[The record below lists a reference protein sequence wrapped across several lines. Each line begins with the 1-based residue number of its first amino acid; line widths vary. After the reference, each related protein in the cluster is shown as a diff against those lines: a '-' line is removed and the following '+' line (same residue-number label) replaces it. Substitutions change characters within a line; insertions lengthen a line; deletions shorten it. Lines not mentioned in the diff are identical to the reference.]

1 MKQIFF
7 TLAALATLTGCA
19 VGPNYKRPQVAAPPT
34 YRGAA
39 AEQTA
44 SGSSASLAD
53 TKWENL
59 FPDPALN
66 DIVSAALRQ
75 NFDLRVAAERVEQ
88 ARTQLGINRANQF
101 PFLDVAAGF
110 SSVRNSSVGA
120 NVFVPRGTDLS
131 ASFTEAGA
139 QLSWE
144 LDVWGR
150 LRRLTES
157 ARAQYLATEEGR
169 RAITVSLI
177 SEVMSTYFLLLEQDL
192 ELAISRKTR
201 DVAENSLKLVRLRR
215 DRGAASGLD
224 VRQAE
229 QLLYTATAQIAA
241 VERNIAQTENALS
254 LLQGNAPSAQV
265 RGRRLEQIQVPDQL
279 PAGIPSSLL
288 ERRPDIR
295 AAEQNLIAANA
306 QIGAAKALYFP
317 QISLTAFAGG
327 QSRSLLD
334 IVTASARVYSFAPSA
349 LLPIFRAGQIRSQV
363 RLTEAQQRELLVR
376 YQQTI
381 FTGFR
386 EVSDA
391 LAEFDGT
398 RKQSAEQTQLVRALT
413 ETVELSEARYKGGL
427 DSYLQVLDAQRNL
440 FAGELTLAQL
450 QLRERSAVV
459 QLYRALGGGWQ

>member
-1 MKQIFF
+1 
-7 TLAALATLTGCA
+7 
-19 VGPNYKRPQVAAPPT
+19 
-34 YRGAA
+34 
-39 AEQTA
+39 
-44 SGSSASLAD
+44 
-53 TKWENL
+53 
-59 FPDPALN
+59 
-66 DIVSAALRQ
+66 
-75 NFDLRVAAERVEQ
+75 
-88 ARTQLGINRANQF
+88 
-101 PFLDVAAGF
+101 
-110 SSVRNSSVGA
+110 
-120 NVFVPRGTDLS
+120 
-131 ASFTEAGA
+131 
-139 QLSWE
+139 
-144 LDVWGR
+144 
-150 LRRLTES
+150 
-157 ARAQYLATEEGR
+157 
-169 RAITVSLI
+169 
-177 SEVMSTYFLLLEQDL
+177 
-192 ELAISRKTR
+192 
-201 DVAENSLKLVRLRR
+201 VRLRR

-254 LLQGNAPSAQV
+254 LLQGNAPSAQI
-265 RGRRLEQIQVPDQL
+265 RGRRLEQIQVPDRL

-288 ERRPDIR
+288 QRRPDIR

-306 QIGAAKALYFP
+306 EIGAAKALYFP

-334 IVTASARVYSFAPSA
+334 IVTAPARVYSFAPSA

-381 FTGFR
+381 FTSFR

-398 RKQSAEQTQLVRALT
+398 RKQRAEQTQLVRALT

-459 QLYRALGGGWQ
+459 QLYRALGGGW

>member
-1 MKQIFF
+1 MRRQSFVICI
-7 TLAALATLTGCA
+7 ALLGLTGCA
-19 VGPNYKRPQVAAPPT
+19 VGPNYKRPQIATPGT

-39 AEQTA
+39 QDQ
-44 SGSSASLAD
+44 SSTASLAD

-59 FPDPALN
+59 FSDPEMN
-66 DIVSAALRQ
+66 RIVSTALKQ
-75 NFDLRVAAERVEQ
+75 NFDLRIAAERIEQ
-88 ARTQLGINRANQF
+88 ARQQVGITRANLF
-101 PFLDVAAGF
+101 PFLDFGAGF
-110 SSVRNSSVGA
+110 NSVRNSSAGA
-120 NVFVPRGTDLS
+120 NVFVPRGTNLS
-131 ASFTEAGA
+131 ASYTQAGA

-150 LRRLTES
+150 IRRLTES
-157 ARAQYLATEEGR
+157 ARAQYFATEEGR
-169 RAITVSLI
+169 RAITVSLV
-177 SEVMSTYFLLLEQDL
+177 SEVMATYFQLLELDL
-192 ELAISRKTR
+192 ELNVSRKTR
-201 DVAENSLKLVRLRR
+201 DIAENSLKLVRLRR

-241 VERNIAQTENALS
+241 VERSITQTENALS
-254 LLQGNAPSAQV
+254 LLQGNAPDAQK
-265 RGRRLEQIQVPDQL
+265 RGGTLDQIKVPDRL
-279 PAGIPSSLL
+279 PAGLPSALI

-295 AAEQNLIAANA
+295 QAEQNLIAANA

-317 QISLTAFAGG
+317 QFSLTGFAGG

-334 IVTASARVYSFAPSA
+334 ILTAPARMYNIAPSM
-349 LLPIFRAGQIRSQV
+349 LVPIFRAGQIRSQV

-376 YQQTI
+376 YEQSIVTAL
-381 FTGFR
+381 R

-391 LAEFDGT
+391 LVEFERT
-398 RKQSAEQTQLVRALT
+398 REQRTEQGELVRALT
-413 ETVELSEARYKGGL
+413 ETVQLSEARYKGGL

-450 QLRERSAVV
+450 QFRERGAVL